1 MVLAE
6 RKIWM
11 REATGLV
18 RVLGPMDVLLLAF
31 VLPAVI
37 YIGHYLPI
45 AAGLYPGMD
54 FFQGS
59 IFILSFIPLSV
70 IYILF
75 SVAMPRS
82 GGEYVYV
89 SRTISPGWGFFAAYA
104 LLVGGPI
111 ASSVSISFPAIIYGL
126 GHMFAVFGLETGS
139 KSTFDLGV
147 TLTTHAGIP
156 GFIVMAVFWSL
167 CFVIAGLGMK
177 IIRWTVWITAIAQW
191 TALAVYVAVMST
203 TNLTTISANMAS
215 MAGVTYQQVITQAQ
229 ALGWSPGLYS
239 VQATVFAG
247 FTYVGLVVF
256 GWTFVANVA
265 GEIKHRSM
273 AKSMFLGQ
281 VGSLILFTIFSMVFA
296 GVTYLGFTRDFVNAL
311 GFLTASGKDV
321 SVFGVPFGFGFGFA
335 FATTNPWLA
344 IVPSIGYFLA
354 SIGITVTMVAAGTRT
369 LFAFS
374 FDGILPAAMSKID
387 RRGSPWVATIVL
399 LIPSLVFLVA
409 GQFTTWLS
417 LFAFLI
423 VFWFMA
429 YFVVAIAAIAF
440 PFRRKDLFTRAPA
453 ITQTKVLGVPLLT
466 IMGVFMAV
474 ESIYAIWAII
484 SPSLSGGFL
493 AFQPLIMS
501 SVVPL
506 IVGWIIYEIS
516 YFYNRSK
523 RAMFEL
529 RFKEIPPE

>member
-1 MVLAE
+1 
-6 RKIWM
+6 M

-18 RVLGPMDVLLLAF
+18 RVLGPLDVLMLSF

-59 IFILSFIPLSV
+59 IFILAFIPLSA

-89 SRTISPGWGFFAAYA
+89 SRTVSPGWGFFAAYA

-111 ASSVSISFPAIIYGL
+111 ASSVSIAEPAITYGL
-126 GHMFAVFGLETGS
+126 GHMFAVWGIETGS
-139 KSTFDLGV
+139 KSSFNLGV
-147 TLTTHAGIP
+147 ALTMHAGIP
-156 GFIVMAVFWSL
+156 GFIVMAVFWIL
-167 CFVIAGLGMK
+167 CFAIAGLGMRV
-177 IIRWTVWITAIAQW
+177 IRQIVWVTALSQW
-191 TALAVYVAVMST
+191 IALAVYVAVVST
-203 TNLTTISANMAS
+203 TNLSTISANMAS
-215 MAGVTYQQVITQAQ
+215 MTGVTYQQVISTAQ
-229 ALGWSPGLYS
+229 SVGWSPGLYS
-239 VQATVFAG
+239 LQATVYAG
-247 FTYVGLVVF
+247 FTYVALVVF

-265 GEIKHRSM
+265 GEVKHRSM
-273 AKSMFLGQ
+273 ARSMFLGQ
-281 VGSLILFTIFSMVFA
+281 IGSLILFTIFCMIFS
-296 GVTYLGFTRDFVNAL
+296 GVTYLGYTRDFVNAL
-311 GFLTASGKDV
+311 GFLADSGKDV
-321 SVFGVPFGFGFGFA
+321 TTFGVPFGLSYGFA

-374 FDGILPAAMSKID
+374 FDGILPAAMAKID
-387 RRGSPWVATIVL
+387 SRGSPWVATIVL
-399 LIPSLVFLVA
+399 LVPSLIFLVV
-409 GQFTTWLS
+409 GQFTSWLS

-429 YFVVAIAAIAF
+429 YFVVSLAAIAF
-440 PFRRKDLFTRAPA
+440 PFKRKDLFEKSPPL
-453 ITQTKVLGVPLLT
+453 TQKKIFGVPLLT
-466 IMGVFMAV
+466 LVGIFTAAECV
-474 ESIYAIWAII
+474 YAIWAII
-484 SPSLSGGFL
+484 SPTLSGGFL
-493 AFQPLIMS
+493 AFEPLITS
-501 SVVPL
+501 TAVPL
-506 IVGWIIYEIS
+506 IAGWIIYGF
-516 YFYNRSK
+516 FYYYYRSS
-523 RAMFEL
+523 RADFEL